1 MTLILNLIDSQYCT
15 CRHPD
20 SSPRGSKGFPVLR
33 TSCNMGY
40 ITSCQKSRWALRM
53 EGRLEKR
60 LSGVTWRREGQ
71 EKEGDD
77 TAFLI
82 LNLQS
87 TPHLLSLCVEVC
99 GCLKSKKIYD
109 SCRPFVIKKDEEG
122 NCLTMLQCL
131 AVELCRTHS
140 PTFSDTFHILSRN
153 YLTFCYW
160 AECSICPGVF
170 CVRADVLS
178 VLVCQ
183 LSSMYCMYSMLY
195 YSSRFQLGPRASP
208 WTVYWF

>member
-1 MTLILNLIDSQYCT
+1 
-15 CRHPD
+15 
-20 SSPRGSKGFPVLR
+20 
-33 TSCNMGY
+33 
-40 ITSCQKSRWALRM
+40 M

-60 LSGVTWRREGQ
+60 LSGVTCRREGQ

-140 PTFSDTFHILSRN
+140 PTFSDTFHILSRMIYHSVIELN
-153 YLTFCYW
+153 VPSALV
-160 AECSICPGVF
+160 CSVSD
-170 CVRADVLS
+170 RADVLS

-208 WTVYWF
+208 

>member
-1 MTLILNLIDSQYCT
+1 
-15 CRHPD
+15 
-20 SSPRGSKGFPVLR
+20 
-33 TSCNMGY
+33 
-40 ITSCQKSRWALRM
+40 M

-60 LSGVTWRREGQ
+60 LSGVTCRREGQ

-87 TPHLLSLCVEVC
+87 TPHLFDLLEASMSLCVEICV
-99 GCLKSKKIYD
+99 CLKSIKIYD

-153 YLTFCYW
+153 YLTFCY
-160 AECSICPGVF
+160 
-170 CVRADVLS
+170 
-178 VLVCQ
+178 
-183 LSSMYCMYSMLY
+183 
-195 YSSRFQLGPRASP
+195 
-208 WTVYWF
+208 